1 MVVPVTSGASFTP
14 GTPMALFLIEVST
27 GVIRPYD
34 VSSDGQRF
42 IVSTAIPGEAALPT
56 VIIDWTAA
64 LQSDQN

>member
-1 MVVPVTSGASFTP
+1 MPASFTS
-14 GTPMALFLIEVST
+14 GTPLALFPIEAST

-34 VSSDGQRF
+34 VSADGQRF

-64 LQSDQN
+64 LPRDQD